1 MYAGGFYTRERF
13 VATSNNEAIPRT
25 SVPHS
30 SERYRPNRWPFSFR
44 WRMCHPCSTS
54 RTGRALDDPH
64 YLPGL
69 HRESISQGVISCQ
82 WRLDPAGNT
91 GGGLHSLVPRSVG
104 NSDITPNLVERLLQS
119 RCHLH
124 GSYRWWPSSS
134 GRQASIV
141 LVESSTGEATL
152 PIQVPSSGPS
162 RAIALPASAFRNS
175 SHSSC
180 RHRC

>member
-1 MYAGGFYTRERF
+1 MGRHDITQRL
-13 VATSNNEAIPRT
+13 
-25 SVPHS
+25 S
-30 SERYRPNRWPFSFR
+30 STLFGY
-44 WRMCHPCSTS
+44 S
-54 RTGRALDDPH
+54 RTGRTSSNARATQVTNSLK
-64 YLPGL
+64 
-69 HRESISQGVISCQ
+69 Q

-104 NSDITPNLVERLLQS
+104 NSDITPNLVERLRQS

-162 RAIALPASAFRNS
+162 RAIALPRRTSLPLVQHLPTRRTDLPGAGLVQSRSSLTRTTGSANLE
-175 SHSSC
+175 C
-180 RHRC
+180 